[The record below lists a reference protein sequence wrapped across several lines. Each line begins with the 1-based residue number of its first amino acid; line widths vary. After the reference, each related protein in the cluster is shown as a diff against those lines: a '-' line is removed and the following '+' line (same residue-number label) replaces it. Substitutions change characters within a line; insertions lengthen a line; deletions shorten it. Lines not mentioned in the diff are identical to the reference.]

1 MFAEDTLGKLSGE
14 PEFLNFAQHL
24 RKSLLAVGQFTSA
37 GKINAEQRDDGID
50 NHQFV
55 NAGLLE
61 KSIFDQIL

>member
-37 GKINAEQRDDGID
+37 GKINAE
-50 NHQFV
+50 
-55 NAGLLE
+55 
-61 KSIFDQIL
+61 